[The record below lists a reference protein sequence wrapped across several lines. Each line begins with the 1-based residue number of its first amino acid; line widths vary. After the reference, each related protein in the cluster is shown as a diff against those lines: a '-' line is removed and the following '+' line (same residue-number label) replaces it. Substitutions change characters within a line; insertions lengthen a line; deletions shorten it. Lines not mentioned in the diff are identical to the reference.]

1 MENTKFKKY
10 INRYFQGDI
19 RVFAFYSYIVA
30 IPFSHAPS
38 VIHPLITFPGLLS
51 IFLILLFA
59 IQRKKKVEH
68 LFVLS
73 LPLVAASLSIVLNIN
88 YFIPSSANHLVA
100 YFWFFTLGIALI
112 GLLDK
117 TKVNIKTAFKL
128 LLITTLISSFY
139 AFAESILHTIFID
152 IGSYIPRYDRQEYQF
167 WTPFFFFRTRA
178 FNFESANLALLF
190 NTAYPLLYYYYKNHR
205 LKILGIWSLSLLLT
219 FSVFHFVV
227 FAIFGVCLLFRK
239 YYYLT
244 RNYRFNLYSGLLL
257 TTLLIVL
264 IINYELLALI
274 VDHIN
279 TRLGGET
286 ISSRTRLERFFI
298 GVEILKEHP
307 ITGVGMAGY
316 YHFVDTGLHNFY
328 LHVFVQMGVLGV
340 LVLAYIGYFFYRVL
354 LTDNFYILSSFL
366 MGWSHLFII
375 GDFWLP
381 QLFLPIIFATLLHNS
396 QLRMTKKL

>member
-1 MENTKFKKY
+1 MT
-10 INRYFQGDI
+10 
-19 RVFAFYSYIVA
+19 
-30 IPFSHAPS
+30 
-38 VIHPLITFPGLLS
+38 
-51 IFLILLFA
+51 
-59 IQRKKKVEH
+59 
-68 LFVLS
+68 
-73 LPLVAASLSIVLNIN
+73 
-88 YFIPSSANHLVA
+88 
-100 YFWFFTLGIALI
+100 
-112 GLLDK
+112 K

-190 NTAYPLLYYYYKNHR
+190 NTAYPLLYYYYKTHR

-227 FAIFGVCLLFRK
+227 FAGFVVFLLFRK
-239 YYYLT
+239 YLYLT
-244 RNYRFNLYSGLLL
+244 HFYRFNLYSGLLL
-257 TTLLIVL
+257 TSLLIVL
-264 IINYELLALI
+264 ILNYELLALI

-279 TRLGGET
+279 TRLGGDT
-286 ISSRTRLERFFI
+286 ISSRTQLERFFI

-316 YHFVDTGLHNFY
+316 YHFVDTGLNNFS
-328 LHVFVQMGVLGV
+328 LHVFVHMGVLGV

-354 LTDNFYILSSFL
+354 LTDNFYIISSF
-366 MGWSHLFII
+366 
-375 GDFWLP
+375 
-381 QLFLPIIFATLLHNS
+381 
-396 QLRMTKKL
+396 